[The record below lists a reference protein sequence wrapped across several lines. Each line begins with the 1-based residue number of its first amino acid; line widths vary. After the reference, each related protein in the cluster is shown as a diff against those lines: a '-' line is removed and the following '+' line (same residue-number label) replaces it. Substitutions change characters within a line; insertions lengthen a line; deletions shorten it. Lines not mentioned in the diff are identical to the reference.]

1 MNYLLF
7 FIYLFLLCWLLT
19 KIKFIQHT
27 NLGSRTIII
36 LFLLRVLAGLANG
49 WMNLYHFPISDSV
62 AFHAEGIT
70 EYHLMLSNPKEYL
83 SNLFTNNSRNSY
95 GAIFDITDSFWNN
108 LRSNIII
115 KLLSLFN
122 ILSNSNYFINIL
134 FYNFLVFF
142 GSVSLYRIF
151 SQIFVER
158 KNTLLI
164 TIFLLPSFLFFT
176 SGIHREGLIFLAIAF
191 ICFNM
196 SCMLK
201 EGVSIKRI
209 IYIFFNLLLIF
220 SLRNFVFIT
229 ILPALTAWVIA
240 EKKTKG
246 WVTGFYYNLFIFYPY
261 LFLPE
266 IYSSKTRFTSVCF
279 CPATGFY

>member
-1 MNYLLF
+1 MNYFLF

-49 WMNLYHFPISDSV
+49 WMNLYHFSISDSV
-62 AFHAEGIT
+62 GLHVKGIA
-70 EYHLMLSNPKEYL
+70 EYHFMFSNPKEYL
-83 SNLFTNNSRNSY
+83 LDIFINNSKDTY
-95 GAIFDITDSFWNN
+95 GAIFDITDSYWNN
-108 LRSNIII
+108 LKSNIII

-122 ILSNSNYFINIL
+122 ILSNCSYFINTL

-191 ICFNM
+191 VCFNM
-196 SCMLK
+196 SCILK

-209 IYIFFNLLLIF
+209 LYIFFNLLLIF

-229 ILPALTAWVIA
+229 MVPALTAWVIA
-240 EKKTKG
+240 EKNKSLL
-246 WVTGFYYNLFIFYPY
+246 YR
-261 LFLPE
+261 FLL
-266 IYSSKTRFTSVCF
+266 
-279 CPATGFY
+279 